1 MKWPKINVR
10 RMDVERVL
18 IACSAALVL
27 LLSVQS
33 RNVEFEPYEEPL
45 EEIPVADVSTA
56 SLAKDMQDTVVYY
69 EDGDGYLVP
78 VLREV
83 QQIPMRER
91 AGEYLMMRL
100 RLSSGLDPRA

>member
-56 SLAKDMQDTVVYY
+56 SLAKRIEALELQQRSNRMEIDKLQQQVI
-69 EDGDGYLVP
+69 YLSDQLQQ
-78 VLREV
+78 LRKEN
-83 QQIPMRER
+83 
-91 AGEYLMMRL
+91 G
-100 RLSSGLDPRA
+100 

>member
-45 EEIPVADVSTA
+45 EEIPVAEMV
-56 SLAKDMQDTVVYY
+56 LVVEIQLL
-69 EDGDGYLVP
+69 EDLVL
-78 VLREV
+78 VLEHQSQV
-83 QQIPMRER
+83 ENLFLNQLTGMPKE
-91 AGEYLMMRL
+91 LMMRSIL
-100 RLSSGLDPRA
+100 HNQQV